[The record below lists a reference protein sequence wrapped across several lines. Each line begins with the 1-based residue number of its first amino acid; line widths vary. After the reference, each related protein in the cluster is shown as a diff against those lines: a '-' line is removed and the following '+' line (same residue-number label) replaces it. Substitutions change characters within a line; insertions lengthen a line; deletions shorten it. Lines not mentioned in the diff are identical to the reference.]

1 MIFLQ
6 QTKKCKHRHLLAM
19 NTILKEHKLK
29 SLLALLCRTLLFL
42 FLFITFGCNA
52 PKERSIVIL
61 YENDVHCNID
71 GYARFKGL
79 ADCIADTAWVGLT
92 SSGDYLHGGTA
103 GAISEGRFIVDIM
116 EEVGYDAVGLGNH
129 EFDFGTEHLSMLVAE
144 SGLPVVNMNLRT
156 FHTDSLFFAPYVVR
170 QYGDKRIAFVGVVTP
185 ETLNSEAYSFYD
197 REGKQIYS
205 LCEDNLVEEV
215 QMAVNEARK
224 EEVDYVI
231 LLSHLGENSAKN
243 LLTSH
248 RLISKTRGIDVV
260 FDGHTHSFIPCETIT
275 NADGKP
281 VLVSQTGSKFKNVGK
296 LLILPDGR
304 MSVEMIPMD
313 SIQAENQHVHEVT
326 DIIKARMSEVT
337 ASLVGHSDF
346 AMDIYDEQGRQ
357 LVRCEETAIGNLI
370 ADAMRSV
377 TGAQIAVNNGGGI
390 RAQLPAGDWTYGNV
404 VDAFPY
410 NNYLMLVKVP
420 GHQLLELLVATTAN
434 APLEDGQFPQI
445 SGFRFTLDV
454 RKVGKDRISKV
465 EIMDEKTGRYV
476 ALKPNAEYIMCTTD
490 YCVIGGGMYNVL
502 RDAEILCENIMLY
515 NQALISYIKEQLGG
529 MIPERY
535 AATEGRILMK

>member
-1 MIFLQ
+1 MILV
-6 QTKKCKHRHLLAM
+6 TM
-19 NTILKEHKLK
+19 NTVVNEHKPQRT
-29 SLLALLCRTLLFL
+29 LALLCRALLFL
-42 FLFITFGCNA
+42 SIFIVFGCNA

-61 YENDVHCNID
+61 YENDVHCKID

-116 EEVGYDAVGLGNH
+116 KEVDYDAVGLGNH

-215 QMAVNEARK
+215 QMAVNEAHK
-224 EEVDYVI
+224 EGVDYVI
-231 LLSHLGENSAKN
+231 LLSHLGESSAKN

-248 RLISKTRGIDVV
+248 RLVSKTRGIDAVL
-260 FDGHTHSFIPCETIT
+260 DGHTHSLIPYEIIT
-275 NADGKP
+275 NAEGKP

-304 MSVEMIPMD
+304 MSMEMIQMD
-313 SIQAENQHVHEVT
+313 SIKTENRHVREVT
-326 DIIKARMSEVT
+326 DSIKTRMSKVT
-337 ASLVGHSDF
+337 ASMVGHSDY

-357 LVRCEETAIGNLI
+357 LVRCQETAIGNLI
-370 ADAMRSV
+370 ADAMRSI
-377 TGAQIAVNNGGGI
+377 TGAQIALNNGGGI
-390 RAQLPAGDWTYGNV
+390 RAQLPAGNWTYGNI

-410 NNYLMLVKVP
+410 NNYLMLVKIP
-420 GHQLLELLVATTAN
+420 GSQLLELLVATTAN
-434 APLEDGQFPQI
+434 APMEDGQFPQI
-445 SGFRFTLDV
+445 SGFRFALDTK
-454 RKVGKDRISKV
+454 KVGKDRISKV
-465 EIMDEKTGRYV
+465 EILDAKTGRYV
-476 ALKPNAEYIMCTTD
+476 ALKPEAEYTVCTTD
-490 YCVIGGGMYNVL
+490 YCVTGGGMYNVL
-502 RDAEILCENIMLY
+502 RDAEILRENIMLY
-515 NQALISYIKEQLGG
+515 NQALIYYIKENLNGV
-529 MIPERY
+529 IPEHY
-535 AATEGRILMK
+535 AATQGRIRIK